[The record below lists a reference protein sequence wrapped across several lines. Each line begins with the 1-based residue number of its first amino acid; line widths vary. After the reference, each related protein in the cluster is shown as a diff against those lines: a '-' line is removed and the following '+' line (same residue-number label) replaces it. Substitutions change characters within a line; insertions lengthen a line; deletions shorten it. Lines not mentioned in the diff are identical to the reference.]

1 MSLSMSETTPLDRDA
16 DIRTRQEEETAGEMD
31 VTIETSASGCVTG
44 TGTMKHRNSGSK
56 PPYQAF
62 LGQLYALIEG
72 AIDGNR
78 YEDSCRQLLGNE
90 SYTLFGL
97 DKVIQQ
103 TLKCLQAMTN
113 DESVNKLIGLFVYHK
128 SKGRVVASYSLS
140 SNGTANSPSSSFST
154 SIPITVESV
163 AMDVDTVSD
172 LQKEV
177 ESSAVKVTETDD
189 KDPNSSHTNNG
200 INDNSNNNNNN
211 NNSSSSNG
219 VNSVDVSR
227 YQAHVSRVLLS
238 FTEDIYRIQLLSLGN
253 FELDSEYQ
261 HVACQCLGVLGL
273 GGVPVYSPPAIASLA
288 LSTTAA
294 AAAAAAAAVQG
305 NVSSS
310 LSLSLPLSST
320 TFASISN
327 VIATVYDVAGLVT
340 ADDLSTSALED
351 ALLPPQ
357 PQPISSAFPL
367 SLPLSHSGS
376 QIALNND
383 NIMIVRKEREREGKE
398 IDGSYS
404 RGNAENYW
412 NTSSHN
418 EEIQHYNTVKNKN
431 GNETSI
437 SQKHENNMNFKEE
450 DSVGDSVNIKAEM
463 TDSHK
468 TDFGMD
474 RIAKNDYDRETDLN
488 MNGEAISVAEM
499 DGETRESEEGKGG
512 MDVKDESM

>member
-1 MSLSMSETTPLDRDA
+1 MSLSMSQTTPLDKDA
-16 DIRTRQEEETAGEMD
+16 DVRTRQEEETAGEMD
-31 VTIETSASGCVTG
+31 ITIETSASGCVTG
-44 TGTMKHRNSGSK
+44 MGTMKHRNSGSK

-128 SKGRVVASYSLS
+128 SKGRVVAPYSLS

-154 SIPITVESV
+154 SIPTTVESV

-177 ESSAVKVTETDD
+177 ESSVAKVPETDD
-189 KDPNSSHTNNG
+189 KDPGSNHNNNV
-200 INDNSNNNNNN
+200 INDNSNNSDNN
-211 NNSSSSNG
+211 SSSNG

-238 FTEDIYRIQLLSLGN
+238 FAEDIYRIQLLSLGN
-253 FELDSEYQ
+253 FESDSEYQ

-288 LSTTAA
+288 LST
-294 AAAAAAAAVQG
+294 AAAAAAVQG

-310 LSLSLPLSST
+310 LSLSLPSSST

-357 PQPISSAFPL
+357 PPSSVFPL

-437 SQKHENNMNFKEE
+437 SQKHENNMNIKEE
-450 DSVGDSVNIKAEM
+450 DSVGDSVNIKAEI

-468 TDFGMD
+468 SDFSTD
-474 RIAKNDYDRETDLN
+474 RIAKNDCDRETDLN
-488 MNGEAISVAEM
+488 MNGEAINVAEM
-499 DGETRESEEGKGG
+499 DGEMRESEEGKGG
-512 MDVKDESM
+512 MDVKDESMQNLL

>member
-1 MSLSMSETTPLDRDA
+1 MSLSMSQSTPLDKDA
-16 DIRTRQEEETAGEMD
+16 DARTRQEDETAGEMD
-31 VTIETSASGCVTG
+31 VTIESSPSGCVI
-44 TGTMKHRNSGSK
+44 GTMKHRNSGSK

-78 YEDSCRQLLGNE
+78 YEDSCRQLLGNQ

-128 SKGRVVASYSLS
+128 SKGRVSIPYALS
-140 SNGTANSPSSSFST
+140 SNGTANAPSSSFST
-154 SIPITVESV
+154 SKPITVENV
-163 AMDVDTVSD
+163 AMDVDTNTEV
-172 LQKEV
+172 QKEV
-177 ESSAVKVTETDD
+177 VKEKDESSAMKVTETNE
-189 KDPNSSHTNNG
+189 KDQ
-200 INDNSNNNNNN
+200 DNSNNNFKNEINDNN
-211 NNSSSSNG
+211 NNSNVG
-219 VNSVDVSR
+219 NSVDVSG

-253 FELDSEYQ
+253 FESDSEYQ

-288 LSTTAA
+288 LSTAA
-294 AAAAAAAAVQG
+294 AAAASAVQG

-310 LSLSLPLSST
+310 LSLSLPSSST

-357 PQPISSAFPL
+357 PPSAAFPS

-376 QIALNND
+376 QIALNNE
-383 NIMIVRKEREREGKE
+383 NNMIVRKERERDEKDS
-398 IDGSYS
+398 DGPYG
-404 RGNAENYW
+404 RGNAETYW
-412 NTSSHN
+412 NTSHD
-418 EEIQHYNTVKNKN
+418 EENQHYDTIKNKN

-437 SQKHENNMNFKEE
+437 SQKQENNEMNFKEE
-450 DSVGDSVNIKAEM
+450 NSVGDSVNIKSEM
-463 TDSHK
+463 TDSNK
-468 TDFGMD
+468 SDFGTE
-474 RIAKNDYDRETDLN
+474 RIAKNDFERETDLN
-488 MNGEAISVAEM
+488 MNGEAINVAEM
-499 DGETRESEEGKGG
+499 DCEIRDIEESKGSL
-512 MDVKDESM
+512 DLKVESL